1 MPFHLVSCE
10 SPAPFTCGLLHVE
23 LIWKSAQY
31 GPQMFIW
38 RVICCWCCINVSV
51 LVDWPSSDLLSPG
64 NSRKLCWTFNC
75 KVMFFALRSLYV
87 VVQSEVWQ
95 PEWHLRQKRS
105 IRWLL
110 CHIFDVLIEITDI
123 NWDYKCIFTWLLFTY
138 CPVPHLAQAGLWIT
152 Q

>member
-1 MPFHLVSCE
+1 MPFHLGSCE
-10 SPAPFTCGLLHVE
+10 SPFTCGLLHLE
-23 LIWKSAQY
+23 LIWKSVQC

-38 RVICCWCCINVSV
+38 RVICCWCCINISV

-75 KVMFFALRSLYV
+75 KVMFFALSSLYIV
-87 VVQSEVWQ
+87 AQSEVWQ
-95 PEWHLRQKRS
+95 PVAPTSQRS

-110 CHIFDVLIEITDI
+110 CHIFDVMIEITEI
-123 NWDYKCIFTWLLFTY
+123 NWDYKCIYTWLLFTY